1 MSHFPL
7 ILEAR
12 IPNSTKKLNNSKLFP
27 PNIAGLFCKVGLLAL
42 ASINKAE

>member
-7 ILEAR
+7 ILEVL

-27 PNIAGLFCKVGLLAL
+27 PNIGGLFCKVGLLVL
-42 ASINKAE
+42 ASIYKAE